1 MIVSALR
8 REGAVSRHPRELGEP
23 MDAGLSV
30 RCACPP
36 RPLNIGWALITR
48 GLAIVQMN
56 RLE

>member
-1 MIVSALR
+1 
-8 REGAVSRHPRELGEP
+8 